1 MCCWK
6 WGGHS
11 GIIRPFTSNIIS
23 TLNHSELETSASKW
37 CQASVEWRKTRAS
50 TFETTRIHFNSDVF
64 AAVAVVVAKAL
75 YFISLQVSSS
85 GSVLASGSSDLTVG
99 IWRPK
104 SMRPVMSV

>member
-1 MCCWK
+1 MWCWK
-6 WGGHS
+6 WARHS
-11 GIIRPFTSNIIS
+11 GIIQPFTSNIINA
-23 TLNHSELETSASKW
+23 LNHSELGTRTSKW
-37 CQASVEWRKTRAS
+37 CQASVMWRKTRAG

-64 AAVAVVVAKAL
+64 ATVAVVVAKVL

-104 SMRPVMSV
+104 SMRPVMSI